1 MHSLIKRCILCCRYG
16 ECMKKGFKIF
26 GLFLAIG
33 LCLLVGLYILLG
45 YYYTDG
51 FPCFTWINGIYCTG
65 KTVDELNTEL
75 VAQYESTDF
84 KIIAAGGEELVISPS
99 DVDMKVDYTSSLNKF
114 LEESN
119 PYAWGINVFKN
130 LVIEYEP
137 EVTYDRTKLLDIVAA
152 WDIFEEKEIRNVTI
166 TKGDGYELLN
176 ELNQVPNKEN
186 ILDAVNLAFDSGKN
200 VLNLT
205 EKEGCYE
212 DLPLSEKDKHT
223 IEVFE
228 KLDEVQ
234 TCGITYTVMGTEI
247 ALDKK
252 LVSGWILTDKDL
264 QAAEEEEIDKKSP
277 GKGLFIAGGLEITDL
292 SEEGVF
298 NEDGFLVDNDGNL
311 IISESRMYEFLQ
323 GLVDTYDTAWC
334 MENYR
339 NGTGTE
345 IILRDNSKGN
355 GNLFEIDDEFEYLK
369 AAFMG
374 GTNKMPVKRELS
386 LVSGITTFDAA
397 EKLGKTYIEVDMGKQ
412 ELHYYV
418 DGELNMEMPVVTG
431 NVNRGRGTPAGVFN
445 VYNKRYHTYLRGVD
459 YVSYVNYWLGVNKG
473 VGIHDANWRS
483 KFGEEIYKRDG
494 SHGCINCPESSVSVL
509 WEVVDVG
516 TPVVLYY

>member
-1 MHSLIKRCILCCRYG
+1 
-16 ECMKKGFKIF
+16 MKKGFKIF

-33 LCLLVGLYILLG
+33 LFILAGLYVLLG

-65 KTVDELNTEL
+65 KSVEELNREL
-75 VAQYESTDF
+75 VAQYELQDF
-84 KIIAAGGEELVISPS
+84 TIIAADDEKLVISPA
-99 DVDMKVDYTSSLNKF
+99 DVDLKVDFTGSLNKF

-130 LVIEYEP
+130 LIIQYEP
-137 EVTYDRTKLLDIVAA
+137 DITYDRARLLDKVAA
-152 WDIFEEKEIRNVTI
+152 WDIFEEKEIRSVTI
-166 TKGDGYELLN
+166 VSGEGYELVN
-176 ELNQVPNKEN
+176 ELYQVPNKEN
-186 ILDAVNLAFDSGKN
+186 ILDAVNIAYDSGKKS
-200 VLNLT
+200 VDLT

-212 DLPLSEKDKHT
+212 DLPLSDKDKHT
-223 IEVFE
+223 VELFE
-228 KLDEVQ
+228 KLDLVQ
-234 TCGITYTVMGTEI
+234 TCGISYSVMGTEI

-252 LVSGWILTDKDL
+252 VVSGWILTDKDL
-264 QAAEEEEIDKKSP
+264 KAAEEEEIDRKSP
-277 GKGLFIAGGLEITDL
+277 GMGLFIAGDCEITDL
-292 SEEGVF
+292 SEAGVF
-298 NEDGFLVDNDGNL
+298 NEDGFLVDESGNL
-311 IISESRMYEFLQ
+311 ILSESRMYEFLK
-323 GLVDTYDTAWC
+323 GMVDKYDTSWC

-339 NGTGTE
+339 NGSGTE

-355 GNLFEIDDEFEYLK
+355 GNLFEIDDEFDYLK

-374 GTNKMPVKRELS
+374 GTNNMPVNRELS
-386 LVSGITTFDAA
+386 LVNGIITFDAA

-418 DGELNMEMPVVTG
+418 DGQLNMEIPVVTG
-431 NVNRGRGTPAGVFN
+431 NVNRGRGTPAGVYN
-445 VYNKRYHTYLRGVD
+445 IYNKRYHTYLRGAD

-494 SHGCINCPESSVSVL
+494 SHGCINCPESQVSQL